1 MKLLLLRC
9 PNCAQPLTPEND
21 DIVFMC
27 TNCYTPVSITEG
39 GLNVAQVRF
48 ALPPEGDARTQQWL
62 PFWVYEGQVQ
72 ILNRETQ
79 GRSDDKAS
87 VSQWSKPLRM
97 YVPAWEI
104 SMEVA
109 QDVGTRLIQRQ
120 PAIEL
125 IERPG
130 TAYLA
135 AAVVSPDD
143 ALSLLE
149 FIILAIEARRRDW
162 LKALDFRIDAG
173 EPELWSLPKGSF

>member
-1 MKLLLLRC
+1 
-9 PNCAQPLTPEND
+9 
-21 DIVFMC
+21 
-27 TNCYTPVSITEG
+27 
-39 GLNVAQVRF
+39 
-48 ALPPEGDARTQQWL
+48 
-62 PFWVYEGQVQ
+62 
-72 ILNRETQ
+72 
-79 GRSDDKAS
+79 
-87 VSQWSKPLRM
+87 
-97 YVPAWEI
+97 
-104 SMEVA
+104 MEVA